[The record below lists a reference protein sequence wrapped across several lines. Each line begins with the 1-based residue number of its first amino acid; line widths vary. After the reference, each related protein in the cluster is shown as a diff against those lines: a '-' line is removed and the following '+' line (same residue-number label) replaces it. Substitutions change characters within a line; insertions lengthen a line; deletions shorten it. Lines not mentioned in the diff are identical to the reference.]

1 MNISALIL
9 EYLKLRHKATVTGF
23 GDFQLENAAAVLN
36 PEDKTMLPPAQK
48 ITYKP
53 DYEAYGPDF
62 EYFVAE
68 QKSLTAADAA
78 AEIKTQVTFWKNKF
92 NEGEN
97 FNIEGL
103 GVFKISADSVHFDG
117 NRIAADHSEF
127 YGLEEINLAEL
138 GKRRGNTQS
147 PVEKKPY
154 SIGKSAVWLL
164 LLAVPIGALAY
175 FGITQPE
182 MLFGRKSFTP
192 STLQKMKDTVKAVP
206 AKRDTVNLMKL
217 DSVQADSNK
226 TIAAVPV
233 APKKWKSKKN
243 STKKWRK
250 PKKQVNHS
258 R

>member
-23 GDFQLENAAAVLN
+23 GDFLLENSAAVLN
-36 PEDKTMLPPAQK
+36 PEHKTLLPPAQK
-48 ITYKP
+48 IVYHP
-53 DYEAYGPDF
+53 DYGVLGSDF
-62 EYFVAE
+62 EKFVAE
-68 QKSLTAADAA
+68 KQGLSAEKA
-78 AEIKTQVTFWKNKF
+78 AEEIKLQVTFWKNKI

-97 FNIEGL
+97 FSLEGL

-117 NRIAADHSEF
+117 NRIAGDHSDF

-138 GKRRGNTQS
+138 GRRRGNSQS
-147 PVEKKPY
+147 TGEKKPY
-154 SIGKSAVWLL
+154 SMGKAAVWLL

-175 FGITQPE
+175 FGVTQPE

-192 STLQKMKDTVKAVP
+192 ESLEKMKDTVKAVP

-226 TIAAVPV
+226 TVAAVPV
-233 APKKWKSKKN
+233 APKKWKSQKN
-243 STKKWRK
+243 PTKKWRK
-250 PKKQVNHS
+250 PKKQVNH
-258 R
+258 

>member
-23 GDFQLENAAAVLN
+23 GDFLLENSAAVLN
-36 PEDKTMLPPAQK
+36 PEHKTLLPPAQK
-48 ITYKP
+48 IVYHP
-53 DYEAYGPDF
+53 DYGVLGSDF
-62 EYFVAE
+62 EKFVAE
-68 QKSLTAADAA
+68 KQGLSAEKA
-78 AEIKTQVTFWKNKF
+78 AEEIKLQVTFWKNKI

-97 FNIEGL
+97 FSLEGL

-117 NRIAADHSEF
+117 NRIAGDHSDF

-138 GKRRGNTQS
+138 GRRRGNSQS
-147 PVEKKPY
+147 TGEKKPY
-154 SIGKSAVWLL
+154 SMGKAAVWLL

-175 FGITQPE
+175 FGVTQPE

-192 STLQKMKDTVKAVP
+192 ESLEKMKDTVKAVP

-226 TIAAVPV
+226 TVAAVPV
-233 APKKWKSKKN
+233 APKKWKSQKN
-243 STKKWRK
+243 PTKKWRN
-250 PKKQVNHS
+250 PKKQVNH
-258 R
+258 